1 MVDLA
6 CATAINN
13 AYVRLN
19 YILKKTKVA
28 LKYIK
33 HSADGRL
40 MVQQRQWI
48 DYLSD
53 EDLGFLKRFL
63 LGSGSLKDL
72 AAQYGI
78 SYPTVR
84 LRLDRLIEKVKV
96 IDADPGAGHFET
108 TLRSLYAEG
117 HVDADAFRS
126 LLDAYNSEE
135 ESRAAHT
142 A

>member
-1 MVDLA
+1 M
-6 CATAINN
+6 
-13 AYVRLN
+13 
-19 YILKKTKVA
+19 
-28 LKYIK
+28 
-33 HSADGRL
+33 
-40 MVQQRQWI
+40 QQRRWI

-63 LGSGSLKDL
+63 LASGTLKDL

-96 IDADPGAGHFET
+96 IDADSRAGHFET
-108 TLRSLYAEG
+108 TLRSLHAEARM
-117 HVDADAFRS
+117 DADAFRV
-126 LLDAYNSEE
+126 LLNAYRVEE
-135 ESRAAHT
+135 EARASRT

>member
-1 MVDLA
+1 M
-6 CATAINN
+6 
-13 AYVRLN
+13 
-19 YILKKTKVA
+19 
-28 LKYIK
+28 IK
-33 HSADGRL
+33 
-40 MVQQRQWI
+40 QRQWI

-63 LGSGSLKDL
+63 LASGTLKDL
-72 AAQYGI
+72 AAQYDI

-96 IDADPGAGHFET
+96 IDSDPGAGHFET

-117 HVDADAFRS
+117 HVDSDAFR
-126 LLDAYNSEE
+126 LLIDAYHAEE
-135 ESRAAHT
+135 ESHAAHS